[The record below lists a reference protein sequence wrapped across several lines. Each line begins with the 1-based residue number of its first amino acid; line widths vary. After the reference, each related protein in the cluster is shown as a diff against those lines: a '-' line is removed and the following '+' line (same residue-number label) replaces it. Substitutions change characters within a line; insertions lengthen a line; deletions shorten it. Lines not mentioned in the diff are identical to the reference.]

1 MLACASFD
9 GTVIVWESLSINLT
23 HWDQCASLEGHDNE
37 VKCVSWNNDGRLL
50 ATCGRDKKIWI
61 WEKINNEFECISML
75 EGHTQD
81 VKFIKFHKSLPL
93 LFSTSYDDT
102 IKIWQEEDDDE
113 WKCTDT
119 LTGHDST
126 VWSLALNNQGNKL
139 ISVSDDK
146 STKCWICDSPNSN
159 GKWRCNSTLKGLHS
173 QPIYTVDWS
182 SENSYIVT
190 GGGDN
195 NITISTLGDNSD
207 GNLLTLQYKLE
218 NAHDN
223 DVNCVR
229 WNPHKPSLL
238 ASSGDDGLIK
248 LWYLIE

>member
-1 MLACASFD
+1 
-9 GTVIVWESLSINLT
+9 
-23 HWDQCASLEGHDNE
+23 
-37 VKCVSWNNDGRLL
+37 
-50 ATCGRDKKIWI
+50 
-61 WEKINNEFECISML
+61 ML

-81 VKFIKFHKSLPL
+81 VKFIRFHKSLPI
-93 LFSTSYDDT
+93 LFSASYDDT

-113 WKCTDT
+113 WKCIDT
-119 LTGHDST
+119 LVGHDST
-126 VWSLALNNQGNKL
+126 VWGIALNQQGNKL

-146 STKCWICDSPNSN
+146 SVKCWQCDSPDSI
-159 GKWRCNSTLKGLHS
+159 GKWRCNSTLKGHHS

-182 SENSYIVT
+182 PDNSNIVT

-195 NITISTLGDNSD
+195 HITINSLGDNSD
-207 GNLLTLQYKLE
+207 GNLLVFLYKLD

-229 WNPHKPSLL
+229 WNPQKYNLL

-248 LWYLIE
+248 IWSLIE

>member
-1 MLACASFD
+1 M
-9 GTVIVWESLSINLT
+9 
-23 HWDQCASLEGHDNE
+23 LEGYHHHFYYYHHYYYHH
-37 VKCVSWNNDGRLL
+37 S
-50 ATCGRDKKIWI
+50 
-61 WEKINNEFECISML
+61 
-75 EGHTQD
+75 GHTQD

-102 IKIWQEEDDDE
+102 IKIWHEEDDDE
-113 WKCTDT
+113 WKCSDT
-119 LTGHDST
+119 LNGHDST
-126 VWSLALNNQGNKL
+126 VWSLALNKQGNKF

-146 STKCWICDSPNSN
+146 SAKCWICDSPDST

-173 QPIYTVDWS
+173 QPVYTVDWGQ
-182 SENSYIVT
+182 EHSYIVT

-195 NITISTLGDNSD
+195 SITISTLTDNSD
-207 GNLLTLQYKLE
+207 GNLLTLLYKLE

-223 DVNCVR
+223 DINCVR
-229 WNPHKPSLL
+229 WNPQKPSLL